1 MKVTAERQG
10 GVLALCVDG
19 RVDGSNV
26 VAFRDSVEAAIGDDD
41 RAVIMDFG
49 DLVYISSAGLRAVL
63 LTGKSLKGR
72 NAQLLLCSMSDP
84 IRRVFEVSGFDK
96 LFAIHELRDE
106 AIAAIGD

>member
-1 MKVTAERQG
+1 M
-10 GVLALCVDG
+10 LSLSVDG

-26 VAFRDSVEAAIGDDD
+26 MAFRDSVEAAIGEGD

-49 DLVYISSAGLRAVL
+49 NLVYISSAGLRAVL

-72 NAQLLLCSMSDP
+72 NAELLLCSLQEP

-96 LFAIHELRDE
+96 LFAIHDMRED
-106 AIAAIGD
+106 AIAAVGD